1 MTKDQLNKVKKKDK
15 ESQEKATIETS
26 IVTATS
32 SNENTVA
39 ESKPIFEPKTDE
51 IVLDKYDCK
60 GWFKSLLLGFIL
72 GIAVVVPGISGAA
85 IAIIFKLYDKLLYA
99 VGNIFKKFKTCFLYL
114 LPIILGIIVGFV
126 VGFLAVKAL
135 LKIVP
140 FSMIL
145 LFAGLMIGALPS
157 ITNEIKGSKKNGTN
171 LSLLILGILIPLAV
185 TGLTVYLSRSSIFT
199 NSTTTSTAG
208 SIADSVFGETYPI
221 WLYLVM
227 FPIGMVL
234 GLTQVI
240 PGLSATA
247 FLMMVGYYSAIVDTV
262 DSKLAYWKAHPQIF
276 IIYLALALGFLVGYF
291 LTSKVMSGLLK
302 KNRSLT
308 YHAIVGLSI
317 GSIVTMFVSSD
328 MFQDVYVNWYYNGID
343 IRDLLIGIVLL
354 LVGFAISFGLVL
366 YSRKKDKQT
375 KSLSK

>member
-1 MTKDQLNKVKKKDK
+1 MPKDQLNKVKKKDK

-39 ESKPIFEPKTDE
+39 ESKPIVEPKTDE
-51 IVLDKYDCK
+51 IILDKYDCK

-114 LPIILGIIVGFV
+114 LPIILGIIVGFM

-135 LKIVP
+135 LKIIP

-185 TGLTVYLSRSSIFT
+185 TGLTVYLSRS
-199 NSTTTSTAG
+199 
-208 SIADSVFGETYPI
+208 SVFGETYPI